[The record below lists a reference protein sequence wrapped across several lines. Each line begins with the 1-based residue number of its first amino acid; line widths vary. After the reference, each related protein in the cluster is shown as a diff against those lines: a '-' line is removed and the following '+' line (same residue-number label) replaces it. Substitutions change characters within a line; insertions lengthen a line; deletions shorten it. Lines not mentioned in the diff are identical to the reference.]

1 MTEPERVR
9 RVREKLFEAG
19 TVVARADGRSRSLF
33 PVAIGLEEGRALR
46 RWVLEEGALRTVETG
61 LGFGIATLFI
71 CEALLANGS
80 EARHVASDPYQF
92 AGLPQHKTTYAG
104 VGLQILEE
112 AGVRDLVEFHA
123 EESQIV
129 MPRLLVDGRRFDLS
143 FLDANHRFEGI
154 FLDLIYSGRLLKEGG
169 IIFVDDTQL
178 AGVRRAVNFCLTN
191 LDWTVEEQGAE
202 GVHEWVVLRTGPSDV
217 FIRPYD
223 RFVEF

>member
-1 MTEPERVR
+1 MTWLPQIHQRP
-9 RVREKLFEAG
+9 AG
-19 TVVARADGRSRSLF
+19 NDSRSLF
-33 PVAIGLEEGRALR
+33 PVAIGLQEGLALR
-46 RWVLEEGALRTVETG
+46 RWVLEEGALCTVETG

-71 CEALLANGS
+71 CEALLANGP
-80 EARHVASDPYQF
+80 EARHVAADPYQLVS
-92 AGLPQHKTTYAG
+92 LPQHKTSYAG

-129 MPRLLVDGRRFDLS
+129 LPRLLAQGKSFDLA

-178 AGVRRAVNFCLTN
+178 QGVRRAVNFCVTN
-191 LDWTVEEQGAE
+191 LDWTLEEQNAE
-202 GVHEWVVLRTGPSDV
+202 GVHEWTVLRTGPGEA
-217 FIRPYD
+217 FMRPYD
-223 RFVEF
+223 RFVDF